1 MRSNKSRLS
10 VAALSSCVV
19 AAATLGGA
27 ASETLAT
34 FTGFTMTQVTV
45 GGVTK
50 VQVFA
55 NFNGATDTVLNAF
68 HLNKTVGG
76 GSPVFHHNDALTG
89 GVDSTV
95 VGTWNPQFVTVLGA
109 FDSYVCVG
117 GGEGF
122 ASGNST
128 NADPDWG
135 AAGYNQAQVP
145 FIGAPGNTTS
155 GPGWFNSNPPNLQ
168 GRVDAQGRVKLA
180 QFTTAAGD
188 APTTLFLRF
197 GFNSGI
203 AGAPVQ
209 FALGTFILLPDT
221 DGDGI
226 TDASDNCPSVANVSQ
241 TNSDSDVL
249 GDACDN
255 CYLIGNTNQL
265 NTDADSYGD
274 VCDNCVAVSNNTQ
287 DNADADN
294 YGDV

>member
-1 MRSNKSRLS
+1 MSANKSRLS

-34 FTGFTMTQVTV
+34 FTGFTTTQVTV

-55 NFNGATDTVLNAF
+55 NFHGATDTVLNAF
-68 HLNKTVGG
+68 HINKTVGG

-95 VGTWNPQFVTVLGA
+95 AGTWNPQFVTVPGA
-109 FDSYVCVG
+109 FDSYVCIG

-135 AAGYNQAQVP
+135 AAGYNQAQMP
-145 FIGAPGNTTS
+145 FIGVPGNTTN

-168 GRVDAQGRVKLA
+168 GRVAGGQVRLGQFVLNTTDAAV
-180 QFTTAAGD
+180 
-188 APTTLFLRF
+188 TLFMKI
-197 GFNSGI
+197 GYNDGVPGS
-203 AGAPVQ
+203 PVQ
-209 FALGTFILLPDT
+209 FAEGTFMLGVPAPGAIALLGLAGLT
-221 DGDGI
+221 GRRRR
-226 TDASDNCPSVANVSQ
+226 
-241 TNSDSDVL
+241 
-249 GDACDN
+249 
-255 CYLIGNTNQL
+255 
-265 NTDADSYGD
+265 
-274 VCDNCVAVSNNTQ
+274 
-287 DNADADN
+287 
-294 YGDV
+294 